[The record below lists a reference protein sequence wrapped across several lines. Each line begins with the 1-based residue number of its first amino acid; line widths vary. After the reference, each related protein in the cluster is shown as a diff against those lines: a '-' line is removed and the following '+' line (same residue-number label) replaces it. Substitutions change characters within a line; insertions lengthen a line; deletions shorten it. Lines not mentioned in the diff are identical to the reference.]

1 MLNLSNKERQLL
13 LEIICEKQFHMIAK
27 NNLSYAND
35 KYNRLEKLKVKINN
49 YNTEGDNKNGQ

>member
-1 MLNLSNKERQLL
+1 MLNLSKKERQLL

-35 KYNRLEKLKVKINN
+35 KYNRLEKLKVKIND
-49 YNTEGDNKNGQ
+49 YKTEGDNKNG

>member
-1 MLNLSNKERQLL
+1 MLNLSSKERQLL

-35 KYNRLEKLKVKINN
+35 KYNRLEKLKVKIND
-49 YNTEGDNKNGQ
+49 YKTEGDNKNG

>member
-1 MLNLSNKERQLL
+1 MLNLSSKERQLL

-27 NNLSYAND
+27 SNLSYAND

-49 YNTEGDNKNGQ
+49 YNTEGERVNE

>member
-35 KYNRLEKLKVKINN
+35 KYNRLEKLKVKIND
-49 YNTEGDNKNGQ
+49 YKTEGDNKNE

>member
-35 KYNRLEKLKVKINN
+35 KYNRLEKLKVKINDHK
-49 YNTEGDNKNGQ
+49 TEGDNKNG

>member
-13 LEIICEKQFHMIAK
+13 LEIICKKQFHMIAK

-35 KYNRLEKLKVKINN
+35 KYNRLEKLKVKIND
-49 YNTEGDNKNGQ
+49 YKTEGDNKNG

>member
-35 KYNRLEKLKVKINN
+35 KYNRLEKLKVKIND
-49 YNTEGDNKNGQ
+49 YKTEGDNKNG

>member
-27 NNLSYAND
+27 NNLSYVND
-35 KYNRLEKLKVKINN
+35 KYNRLEKLKVKIND
-49 YNTEGDNKNGQ
+49 YKTEGDNKNG

>member
-27 NNLSYAND
+27 NNLSYASD
-35 KYNRLEKLKVKINN
+35 KYNRLEKLKVKIND
-49 YNTEGDNKNGQ
+49 YKVEGDGKSE

>member
-1 MLNLSNKERQLL
+1 MLSLSNRERQLL

-49 YNTEGDNKNGQ
+49 YKAEGDKNNE